1 MGIQTKKISTWLSAN
16 GQAVTN
22 ASKNSMIEA
31 INASSL
37 QMYDGVFIMYH
48 RLSDGFPLAVRVS
61 DWPALQAA
69 GQIADGVLLV
79 EGGKHVVIA
88 PTEASAGL
96 SWSSK
101 PTKIKDSKGN
111 DVSKGDGVQISG
123 VTTTGD
129 RLTAFADFTG
139 KANTAAIIK
148 ASTTTNITNTADYAP
163 GFCNKYARANANGK
177 GLLAGS
183 WWLPSLAEY
192 VLIWANFDKVNYA
205 LSKITGATQLQKAW
219 YWSSTQ
225 CSADTAWYLRLSDGT
240 MGTRYKFYQGGV
252 RPVSA
257 FLW

>member
-1 MGIQTKKISTWLSAN
+1 MGIQTKKMSDWLGAN

-22 ASKNSMIEA
+22 ASKKSMIEA
-31 INASSL
+31 INANSL
-37 QMYDGVFIMYH
+37 QMYDGVFIMFH
-48 RLSDGFPLAVRVS
+48 RKSDNFPLAVPVS
-61 DWPALQAA
+61 DWPSRQSA
-69 GQIADGVLLV
+69 GEIADGVLLI

-96 SWSSK
+96 PWSSK
-101 PTKIKDSKGN
+101 PTSTTNSQGQT
-111 DVSKGDGVQISG
+111 VSKGDGVQISG

-163 GFCNKYARANANGK
+163 GFCNKYSRANANGK
-177 GLLAGS
+177 GLLAGT
-183 WWLPSLAEY
+183 WWLPSLAELA
-192 VLIWANFDKVNYA
+192 LILANFDKINYA
-205 LSKITGATQLQKAW
+205 LSKISGATQLQKTW

-225 CSADTAWYLRLSDGT
+225 HSADSAWRLNLSDGY
-240 MGTRYKFYQGGV
+240 MGNYYKFNQGRV

-257 FLW
+257 FLQ

>member
-1 MGIQTKKISTWLSAN
+1 MGIQTKKISAWLSAN

-31 INASSL
+31 INANSL

-48 RLSDGFPLAVRVS
+48 RKSDNFPLAARVS
-61 DWPALQAA
+61 DWPALQSA
-69 GQIADGVLLV
+69 GQVADGVLLM
-79 EGGKHVVIA
+79 EGGKHVVVA
-88 PTEASAGL
+88 PTEASTGL
-96 SWSSK
+96 PWSSK
-101 PTKIKDSKGN
+101 PTKIKDSNGN
-111 DVSKGDGVQISG
+111 DASKGDGVQISG

-163 GFCNKYARANANGK
+163 GFCNKYARANANNK

-183 WWLPSLAEY
+183 WWLPSLAELA
-192 VLIWANFDKVNYA
+192 LIWANFDKVNYA
-205 LSKITGATQLQKAW
+205 LSKITGATQLQKTW

-225 CSADTAWYLRLSDGT
+225 YSADTAWNLNLSDGYMNT
-240 MGTRYKFYQGGV
+240 FYKFRQFRV

>member
-1 MGIQTKKISTWLSAN
+1 MGIQTKKISAWLSAN

-31 INASSL
+31 INANSL

-61 DWPALQAA
+61 DWPALQSA

-79 EGGKHVVIA
+79 EGGKHVVVA
-88 PTEASAGL
+88 PTEASNGL
-96 SWSSK
+96 PWSSK
-101 PTKIKDSKGN
+101 PTKVTNSGGSIS
-111 DVSKGDGVQISG
+111 SKGDGVQISG

-163 GFCNKYARANANGK
+163 GFCNKYSRANANGK
-177 GLLAGS
+177 GLLAGT
-183 WWLPSLAEY
+183 WWLPSLGE
-192 VLIWANFDKVNYA
+192 LGMIWANFDKINYA
-205 LSKITGATQLQKAW
+205 LSKISGATQLQKTW

-225 CSADTAWYLRLSDGT
+225 TSADNAWYLFLSGGY
-240 MGTRYKFYQGGV
+240 MGNTYKFTQGRV

-257 FLW
+257 FLQ

>member
-1 MGIQTKKISTWLSAN
+1 MGIQTKKISAWLSAN

-31 INASSL
+31 INANSL

-61 DWPALQAA
+61 DWPALQSA

-79 EGGKHVVIA
+79 EGGKHVVVA
-88 PTEASAGL
+88 PTEASNGL
-96 SWSSK
+96 PWSSK
-101 PTKIKDSKGN
+101 PTKVTNSGGSIS
-111 DVSKGDGVQISG
+111 SKGDGVQISG

-163 GFCNKYARANANGK
+163 GFCNKYSRANANGK
-177 GLLAGS
+177 GLLAGT
-183 WWLPSLAEY
+183 WWLPSLGE
-192 VLIWANFDKVNYA
+192 LGMIWANFDKINYA
-205 LSKITGATQLQKAW
+205 LSKISGATQLQKTW

-225 CSADTAWYLRLSDGT
+225 GSADGAWGLGLSAGT
-240 MGTRYKFYQGGV
+240 VGGSCKFDQSRV

-257 FLW
+257 FLQ

>member
-1 MGIQTKKISTWLSAN
+1 MGIQTKKISAWLSAN
-16 GQAVTN
+16 GQVVTN

-31 INASSL
+31 INANSL
-37 QMYDGVFIMYH
+37 QMYDGVFIVYH

-88 PTEASAGL
+88 PTEASTGL
-96 SWSSK
+96 PWSSK

-111 DVSKGDGVQISG
+111 DASKGDGVQISG

-183 WWLPSLAEY
+183 WWLPSLAELA
-192 VLIWANFDKVNYA
+192 LIWANFDKVNYA
-205 LSKITGATQLQKAW
+205 LSKITGATQLQKTW

-225 CSADTAWYLRLSDGT
+225 YSADRAWYFYLSDGNMRT
-240 MGTRYKFYQGGV
+240 YCKFYQGRV

>member
-1 MGIQTKKISTWLSAN
+1 MGIQTKKMSDWLGAN

-22 ASKNSMIEA
+22 ASKKSMIEA
-31 INASSL
+31 INANSL
-37 QMYDGVFIMYH
+37 QMYDGVFIMFH
-48 RLSDGFPLAVRVS
+48 RKSDNFPLAVPVS
-61 DWPALQAA
+61 DWPSRQSA
-69 GQIADGVLLV
+69 GEIADGVLLI

-96 SWSSK
+96 PWSSK
-101 PTKIKDSKGN
+101 PTSTTNSQGQT
-111 DVSKGDGVQISG
+111 VSKGDGVQISG

-163 GFCNKYARANANGK
+163 GFCNKYSRANANGK
-177 GLLAGS
+177 GLLAGT
-183 WWLPSLAEY
+183 WWLPSLAELA
-192 VLIWANFDKVNYA
+192 LILANFDKINYA
-205 LSKITGATQLQKAW
+205 LSKISGATQLQKTW

-225 CSADTAWYLRLSDGT
+225 GSADGAWILALSDGN
-240 MGTRYKFYQGGV
+240 MYGSYKFGQSRV

-257 FLW
+257 FLQ

>member
-1 MGIQTKKISTWLSAN
+1 MVCCSW
-16 GQAVTN
+16 
-22 ASKNSMIEA
+22 
-31 INASSL
+31 
-37 QMYDGVFIMYH
+37 
-48 RLSDGFPLAVRVS
+48 R
-61 DWPALQAA
+61 
-69 GQIADGVLLV
+69 
-79 EGGKHVVIA
+79 GGKHVVIA

-96 SWSSK
+96 PWSSK

-111 DVSKGDGVQISG
+111 DASKGDGVQISG

-129 RLTAFADFTG
+129 RLIAFADFTG

-163 GFCNKYARANANGK
+163 GFCNKYARANANNK

-183 WWLPSLAEY
+183 WWLPSLAELA
-192 VLIWANFDKVNYA
+192 LIWANFDKVNYA
-205 LSKITGATQLQKAW
+205 LSKITGATQLQKTW

-225 CSADTAWYLRLSDGT
+225 YSADGAWNLDLSDGFMST
-240 MGTRYKFYQGGV
+240 YYKFRQGRV

>member
-1 MGIQTKKISTWLSAN
+1 MGIQTKKISAWLSAN

-31 INASSL
+31 INANSL

-61 DWPALQAA
+61 DWPALQSA

-79 EGGKHVVIA
+79 EGGKHVVVA
-88 PTEASAGL
+88 PTEASNGL
-96 SWSSK
+96 PWSSK
-101 PTKIKDSKGN
+101 PTKVTNSGGSIS
-111 DVSKGDGVQISG
+111 SKGDGVQISG

-163 GFCNKYARANANGK
+163 GFCNKYSRANANGK
-177 GLLAGS
+177 GLLAGT
-183 WWLPSLAEY
+183 WWLPSLGE
-192 VLIWANFDKVNYA
+192 LGMIWANFDKINYA
-205 LSKITGATQLQKAW
+205 LSKISGATQLQKTW

-225 CSADTAWYLRLSDGT
+225 YSADYAWGLTLSAGG
-240 MGTRYKFYQGGV
+240 MYNYYKFNQARV

-257 FLW
+257 FLQ

>member
-1 MGIQTKKISTWLSAN
+1 MGIQTKKMSDWLGAN

-22 ASKNSMIEA
+22 ASKKSMIEA
-31 INASSL
+31 INANSL
-37 QMYDGVFIMYH
+37 QMYDGVFIMFH
-48 RLSDGFPLAVRVS
+48 RKSDNFPLAVPVS
-61 DWPALQAA
+61 DWPSRQSA
-69 GQIADGVLLV
+69 GEIADGVLLI

-96 SWSSK
+96 PWSSK
-101 PTKIKDSKGN
+101 PTSMTNSQGQT
-111 DVSKGDGVQISG
+111 VSKGDGVQISG

-163 GFCNKYARANANGK
+163 GFCNKYSRANANGK
-177 GLLAGS
+177 GLLAGT
-183 WWLPSLAEY
+183 WWLPSLAELA
-192 VLIWANFDKVNYA
+192 LIWANFDKINYA
-205 LSKITGATQLQKAW
+205 LSKITGATLLQKTW

-225 CSADTAWYLRLSDGT
+225 GSADHACYLRLSDGY
-240 MGTRYKFYQGGV
+240 MRNGYKFNQCGV